1 MTKVTFTIE
10 GDMADLA
17 PVLAKI
23 GELKEVKSA
32 GMRSTVV
39 GGEAEWTEE
48 RVLEV
53 WKDLSEDC
61 KKVLIE
67 VAKTEDMTW
76 EQLQERLNWGPDRIG
91 GSISSLGAQ
100 LRNHSLKG
108 ITRPLIRNKAGGYDL
123 LAVWRKTILK
133 QTEKKGT
140 RHSQLPEE

>member
-1 MTKVTFTIE
+1 MTKITITME
-10 GDMADLA
+10 GDIGDLV

-23 GELKEVKSA
+23 GELKEAKSA
-32 GMRSTVV
+32 GITATIA

-61 KKVLIE
+61 KKVIIE
-67 VAKTEDMTW
+67 VTKTEDMTW
-76 EQLQERLNWGPDRIG
+76 KQLQEKLNWTPNKIG

-108 ITRPLIRNKAGGYDL
+108 ITYPLIKNKTGGYNL
-123 LAVWRKTILK
+123 LPVWRKTILE
-133 QTEKKGT
+133 QTEK
-140 RHSQLPEE
+140 R

>member
-1 MTKVTFTIE
+1 MTKVTITVE
-10 GDMADLA
+10 GDLVDLV

-23 GELKEVKSA
+23 GELKGAKSSGIA
-32 GMRSTVV
+32 STIV

-48 RVLEV
+48 RVLQV

-76 EQLQERLNWGPDRIG
+76 KQLQEKLNWTPNKIG
-91 GSISSLGAQ
+91 GSLSSLGAQ

-108 ITRPLIRNKAGGYDL
+108 ISHPLITNKAGGYNIVPL
-123 LAVWRKTILK
+123 WRKTILK
-133 QTEKKGT
+133 QIET
-140 RHSQLPEE
+140 R

>member
-1 MTKVTFTIE
+1 MTKVTITIE
-10 GDMADLA
+10 GDIGDLA

-23 GELKEVKSA
+23 GELKEAKSA
-32 GMRSTVV
+32 GITPTIV
-39 GGEAEWTEE
+39 GGEAEWTEG

-67 VAKTEDMTW
+67 VAKNEDMTW
-76 EQLQERLNWGPDRIG
+76 KQLQEKLKWTPNKIG

-108 ITRPLIRNKAGGYDL
+108 ITYPLSVNEAGGYNL
-123 LAVWRKTILK
+123 LAVWRKTILE
-133 QTEKKGT
+133 QTEK
-140 RHSQLPEE
+140 R